1 MNLSN
6 ELLITQLQLALREA
20 SLHEL
25 HTHIQEAI
33 LEPILKVSNH
43 PDIKIISKSIS
54 QILETKTLDRA
65 HYYTNRLIKS
75 LSEVKTKAYNDI
87 NLNRWQEYE
96 HIITDSLWTGMKRD
110 RSSTHHGDYWGN
122 FIPQI
127 PQQMLERYTKK
138 GDWIIDPFLG
148 SGTSLIECKRMG
160 RNGIGIELQDETMA
174 LAQKRIED
182 TENPYDIKTELVL
195 GNSVKTDYRELCDK
209 LGIPSIQMAILH
221 PPYWDIIQ
229 FSNRK
234 KDLSNAESID
244 EYMQKL
250 WKTAWGINQILEPN
264 RHMILV
270 ISDKYESGEWIPM
283 GFKAMET
290 ILKLPF
296 KLKSIIVK
304 NFEHTK
310 AKREQ
315 QSLWRYR
322 ALAGGFYVFKHEYI
336 FIFEK
341 IE

>member
-1 MNLSN
+1 MSLSN
-6 ELLITQLQLALREA
+6 ELIITQLQLALRED
-20 SLHEL
+20 SLSEL

-43 PDIKIISKSIS
+43 PDIKIISRSIS
-54 QILETKTLDRA
+54 QILETRTLDRA
-65 HYYTNRLIKS
+65 QYYASRLIKS
-75 LSEVKTKAYNDI
+75 LSEVKTKPYNDI

-96 HIITDSLWTGMKRD
+96 HIITDSLWTEMRRD
-110 RSSTHHGDYWGN
+110 KSSTHNGDYWGN

-127 PQQMLERYTKK
+127 PRQILERYTKK
-138 GDWIIDPFLG
+138 GDWVIDPFLG
-148 SGTSLIECKRMG
+148 SGTSLIECKHLG
-160 RNGIGIELQDETMA
+160 RNGIGIELQDETLEIA
-174 LAQKRIED
+174 KERINQA
-182 TENPYDIKTELVL
+182 ENPFNVQTELIL
-195 GNSVKTDYRELCDK
+195 GNSVKINYPTICEK
-209 LGIPSIQMAILH
+209 LGITNVQLAILH

-234 KDLSNAESID
+234 KDLSNAESIE

-250 WKTAWGINQILEPN
+250 WKAAWGINQILEPG
-264 RHMILV
+264 RHMALV

-341 IE
+341 FD